1 MKERA
6 RETEKETKVLNASPI
21 VTPACWLLLHID
33 PSLMEQTCLFHLMY
47 SIIDPHERINQLI
60 RLDPV
65 KVSESGILVDDDV
78 HLKPGRRRQRDAVGL
93 RQIIGTAVKP
103 ALTFELS
110 WVRIL
115 TISYE
120 FPSSA
125 FR

>member
-1 MKERA
+1 
-6 RETEKETKVLNASPI
+6 
-21 VTPACWLLLHID
+21 
-33 PSLMEQTCLFHLMY
+33 MY
-47 SIIDPHERINQLI
+47 SVIDPHERINQLI

-110 WVRIL
+110 WVRTL
-115 TISYE
+115 TIFYE
-120 FPSSA
+120 LPSSA